1 MLPPPRRM
9 GIGCGLQG
17 ETPRRAPRRT
27 RLGPNETG
35 GPMFAKTLGRIALI
49 AILLLAVSVVAQ
61 ACQWPHERDGIVLG
75 FGLGAGTGGL
85 DYTGIS
91 SDREGGF
98 AGGLRLGYGFTP
110 ELAAG
115 IEGTFWTKEVDGQ
128 TWTFDVGAATL
139 TCYPGAKGFFV
150 RGGIGVGTLEFE
162 TEQAGVTYSASDDG
176 FGFLLGAGYEWRLT
190 RKFALGPAV

>member
-1 MLPPPRRM
+1 
-9 GIGCGLQG
+9 
-17 ETPRRAPRRT
+17 
-27 RLGPNETG
+27 
-35 GPMFAKTLGRIALI
+35 MFAKTLGRIALLS
-49 AILLLAVSVVAQ
+49 ILSILAFLVLASGGVAQ
-61 ACQWPHERDGIVLG
+61 AGQWPHERDGIVLG

-91 SDREGGF
+91 SDREGGL
-98 AGGLRLGYGFTP
+98 AGGLRLGYVFTP
-110 ELAAG
+110 EVAAG
-115 IEGTFWTKEVDGQ
+115 IEGTFWTKEVDGE

-162 TEQAGVTYSASDDG
+162 TEQGGVTYSASDDG

-190 RKFALGPAV
+190 RKFALGPAVDYSYAKVSDDISLNFINFTVGLNWYF